1 MSGHVATILPLAL
14 AARAA
19 GHEVV
24 VATGAGVLAPLLRH
38 RLETWP
44 VGTPEA
50 GLPGGG
56 TTAQRSAFFANS
68 AVRRAEDLIPR
79 ARDWPPDLVISDTAE
94 VAGVVAAA
102 VTGARHVVHG
112 LGIMPP
118 MVLWNAYAVHLDG
131 LLTRWGIP
139 ATADAVREAT
149 YLDVCPPALRR
160 PGEPIWT
167 RTLDLRPTTAGW
179 GAPHP
184 AASPPQ
190 LTASPPQL
198 TASPPQLTAS
208 PPQLTASPPQLTAD
222 LDGSSRRQ
230 LTARIDALPHRDT
243 VLARPGSPAEAA
255 AILSALDGQPIN
267 LVMCA
272 DPAGLGPQPPNV
284 LVTPG
289 RPDPAVLSRCHVLV
303 SRGGPGVALPALA
316 HGLPQL
322 ILSLENTA
330 PDGDMT
336 HAGAALTVNAPD
348 PAAVERA
355 VRTHV
360 PRLLKDPIFAAA
372 AAWAQVEIAAMSSPE
387 AVVRALTTEG
397 VPALR

>member
-1 MSGHVATILPLAL
+1 MRILFSACPLSGHVATILPLAL

-68 AVRRAEDLIPR
+68 AAGRAEDLIPR

-184 AASPPQ
+184 AASPR
-190 LTASPPQL
+190 
-198 TASPPQLTAS
+198 
-208 PPQLTASPPQLTAD
+208 QLTAD
-222 LDGSSRRQ
+222 LDSGSRRQ

-255 AILSALDGQPIN
+255 AILSALDGHPIN

-272 DPAGLGPQPPNV
+272 DPADLGPQPPNV

-289 RPDPAVLSRCHVLV
+289 WPDPAVLSRCHVLV